1 MRVMRIGHMGM
12 RMPLGRMLVPV
23 AVFAGRQ
30 RNVTVLVMPVVVAVG
45 MLVLQRFM
53 RVLVAV

>member
-12 RMPLGRMLVPV
+12 RVPPGFVPVPV

-30 RNVTVLVMPVVVAVG
+30 RIVTVLVMPIVVAVG
-45 MLVLQRFM
+45 MLVPQRLM
-53 RVLVAV
+53 RMLVAV